1 MVDRHRVPRS
11 SVSAHLVQ
19 RTVAALGLIVAV
31 AACTSSATPVRSFGP
46 AASLPPGN
54 SLDGL
59 PGGSSSGGS
68 GGGSGG
74 GAVEP
79 TPGATFG
86 DVITDPPIGGGGGG
100 AGIEPGDPVIVVAH
114 PGMAS
119 LHPAH
124 PYELASRIDATG
136 HVIVRVRWWGG
147 VEPCETL
154 DSVVVRRDGNGFSL
168 TVQIGSPPGQ
178 NVACIEIARDTAT
191 LVDLGVLGSGS
202 YSVRADP
209 GDAPPLTVQVP

>member
-1 MVDRHRVPRS
+1 MVDRHRVHRS
-11 SVSAHLVQ
+11 SMSVRLVPSVLA
-19 RTVAALGLIVAV
+19 TLGLIA
-31 AACTSSATPVRSFGP
+31 AITACTPSATPVRSFGP
-46 AASLPPGN
+46 IASLPPGN
-54 SLDGL
+54 SLDGQ
-59 PGGSSSGGS
+59 PGGGSS
-68 GGGSGG
+68 GGSGG

-79 TPGATFG
+79 TPGGTFG
-86 DVITDPPIGGGGGG
+86 DVIGDPPIVGGGGG

-114 PGMAS
+114 PGMANV
-119 LHPAH
+119 HPAH

-147 VEPCETL
+147 IEPCGTL
-154 DSVVVRRDGNGFSL
+154 DSVVVRRDGSAFTL
-168 TVQIGSPPGQ
+168 TVQLGSQPGQ

-191 LVDLGVLGSGS
+191 LVDLGVLGSGT